1 MIVENEVLVEVS
13 ARHVHVT
20 ESTLKI
26 LFGEDAK
33 LEVRKELSQP
43 GQFVSD
49 KKVNLIGKK
58 KNIMNVS
65 ILGPCRNLN
74 QVEVSKTDART
85 LGYDAPIRQ
94 SGDVEGSE
102 SITLEGPQGSVTLIE
117 GLIVAKRHMHLDVDT
132 AENLNINDNDIVKI
146 KLTEKE
152 RSLIFDDVVVRVG
165 KNYRPAVHLDTDE
178 GNAANIIGNVS
189 GLILK

>member
-33 LEVRKELSQP
+33 LEVIKELSQP

-94 SGDVEGSE
+94 SGDVKGSE

>member
-20 ESTLKI
+20 EDALKI

-33 LEVRKELSQP
+33 LEVKKELSQP

-102 SITLEGPQGSVTLIE
+102 SITLEGPLGSVTLIE

-132 AENLNINDNDIVKI
+132 AEKLNVNDNDIVKI

>member
-33 LEVRKELSQP
+33 LEVKKELSQP
-43 GQFVSD
+43 RQFVSD

-102 SITLEGPQGSVTLIE
+102 SITLEGPLGSVTLIE

-132 AENLNINDNDIVKI
+132 AEKLNVNDNDIVKI

>member
-1 MIVENEVLVEVS
+1 MVVENEVLVEVS

-20 ESTLKI
+20 EDALKI

-33 LEVRKELSQP
+33 LEVKKELSQP

-117 GLIVAKRHMHLDVDT
+117 GLIVAKRHLHLDVDT
-132 AENLNINDNDIVKI
+132 AEKLNVNDNDIVKI

>member
-1 MIVENEVLVEVS
+1 MVVENEVLVEVS

-20 ESTLKI
+20 EDALKI

-33 LEVRKELSQP
+33 LEVKKELSQP

-102 SITLEGPQGSVTLIE
+102 SITLEGPLGSVTLIE

-132 AENLNINDNDIVKI
+132 AEKLNVNDNDIVKI

>member
-1 MIVENEVLVEVS
+1 MENEVLVEIS

-20 ESTLKI
+20 EEVLKI
-26 LFGEDAK
+26 LFGEDAVLGIK
-33 LEVRKELSQP
+33 KELSQP

-85 LGYDAPIRQ
+85 LGCDAPIRL
-94 SGDVEGSE
+94 SGDVVGSE
-102 SITLEGPQGSVTLIE
+102 GITLEGPQGSVSLLE
-117 GLIVAKRHMHLDVDT
+117 GLIVAKRHMHLDVET
-132 AENLNINDNDIVKI
+132 AKKFNLNDSEIVKI
-146 KLTEKE
+146 KLVEKE
-152 RSLIFDDVVVRVG
+152 RSLIFDDVIVRVG
-165 KNYRPAVHLDTDE
+165 KNYSPAVHLDTDE
-178 GNAANIIGNVS
+178 GNAANIAGDAK
-189 GLILK
+189 GLIIK

>member
-1 MIVENEVLVEVS
+1 MENEVLVEVS

-33 LEVRKELSQP
+33 LEVKKELSQP

-117 GLIVAKRHMHLDVDT
+117 GLIVAKRHLHLDVDT
-132 AENLNINDNDIVKI
+132 AKKLNVNDNDIVKI